1 VLRILLAVA
10 FVAIVASPALAGDTE
25 ACVVTGKSV
34 KLEEVSVKPPGSE
47 AFTLDIYELPVSAVV
62 PARCDDP
69 MRLHVGGALEFAASR
84 DGIWLWVTRD
94 ITTADGMMTIGRG
107 AAVIDACI
115 RDGHVIA
122 TVIMAASD
130 VLEGEHKRPD
140 QYVRNVE
147 IACDALT
154 LDSSVFDDDEDD
166 ADVDTDSYY
175 ETAVYWGT
183 RRGSKLA
190 LRAEPKTNLAARVIE
205 DATCEG
211 ESCFSG
217 LREIGRRG
225 AWVQVEVTSFYGV
238 RVRGWTT
245 TKQLKRTDDASFGS
259 FGCTGDHG
267 HGMGG
272 FGFGGSGAVR
282 EGTVR
287 RDTVV
292 YAEPASGAWGRFTTP
307 TRVKVY
313 VTPKERWATLV
324 SVPGLSDGA
333 YGVIPLDTVTFDP
346 PAPAA
351 KP

>member
-34 KLEEVSVKPPGSE
+34 KLEEVSVKPPGSD

-69 MRLHVGGALEFAASR
+69 MRLHVGGAFEFGASR
-84 DGIWLWVTRD
+84 GGIWLWVTRD
-94 ITTADGMMTIGRG
+94 ITTTDGMMTIGRG
-107 AAVIDACI
+107 AAVIDACM

-122 TVIMAASD
+122 TAVMAASD
-130 VLEGEHKRPD
+130 VLEGEDKRPD

-147 IACDALT
+147 IPCDALT
-154 LDSSVFDDDEDD
+154 LDTSVFDDDPDS
-166 ADVDTDSYY
+166 DTDSYD
-175 ETAVYWGT
+175 ETALYWET

-190 LRAEPKTNLAARVIE
+190 LRKEPKTNAAARVIE
-205 DATCEG
+205 DATCDG
-211 ESCFSG
+211 ASCFSG
-217 LREIGRRG
+217 LRQIGRRG

-238 RVRGWTT
+238 RMRGWTT
-245 TKQLKRTDDASFGS
+245 TKQLKRADGLISGG
-259 FGCTGDHG
+259 FGCYGDHG
-267 HGMGG
+267 SGMRG
-272 FGFGGSGAVR
+272 FGFVGNGAVR

-313 VTPKERWATLV
+313 VTPNEPWATLV

-333 YGVIPLDTVTFDP
+333 YGMIPLDTVTFDP
-346 PAPAA
+346 PAPTA